1 MTTPDS
7 PPHRFQGREAIK
19 EARNPVEV
27 LALVYLDNFKHVSN
41 LGNSHRNV
49 GRDPTEGAGGALLF
63 AGALGLLVLF
73 ASSAAAVFAASIIA
87 GAAVILVIALTA
99 IIAAVV
105 YRKQQRVT
113 VSLVLLGLSALW
125 AALGGIIVF
134 KTHSLAFAPA
144 AWVLNVLFA
153 AALLSVW
160 STINT
165 WLKAL
170 AALFA
175 FALFTATVF
184 LPRPPG
190 GDGPLDTAE
199 EWSIDV
205 EVKDDH
211 GEPLQGALVLCGTVM
226 RWKYALGLDEALI
239 RETDRHGRVPTW
251 KFIEDPRFK
260 IVICNASKTANDGNA
275 GYPPVTQFV
284 LSIAGGGESKLDF
297 ALVENPHLD
306 IAFLELDLSGDYGQR
321 WFILQF
327 ELWAGEGSAQP
338 FQTKAWNELR
348 GNGFAIPAATAT
360 QDLHLRY
367 HYEGPGGEGL
377 VPPYNEL
384 RTIHL
389 GAIEPGTRKRLSLR
403 IPDR

>member
-1 MTTPDS
+1 MSD
-7 PPHRFQGREAIK
+7 
-19 EARNPVEV
+19 
-27 LALVYLDNFKHVSN
+27 LDGSN
-41 LGNSHRNV
+41 RNV
-49 GRDPTEGAGGALLF
+49 GHDPTKGTGGALLF
-63 AGALGLLVLF
+63 MGALGLLFFF
-73 ASSAAAVFAASIIA
+73 ASSAAAVFAASVTA
-87 GAAVILVIALTA
+87 GAAVILVTALTA

-105 YRKQQRVT
+105 YRKEERVT

-134 KTHSLAFAPA
+134 KTHLLAFAPT
-144 AWVLNVLFA
+144 AWVLSALFA

-160 STINT
+160 WTIDT

-175 FALFTATVF
+175 FALFTATVV

-211 GEPLQGALVLCGTVM
+211 GEPLQGALVFCGTVTK
-226 RWKYALGLDEALI
+226 WDYVLKLDEALI

-251 KFIEDPRFK
+251 EFKEDPRFK
-260 IVICNASKTANDGNA
+260 IAVCDAWKNANDGNA
-275 GYPPVTQFV
+275 GYPLASQIVV
-284 LSIAGGGESKLDF
+284 SIGGDGEYKLDF

-306 IAFLELDLSGDYGQR
+306 IAFLELDLSGDYQQPWFTLNFQLSEGQ
-321 WFILQF
+321 
-327 ELWAGEGSAQP
+327 GSAQP

-348 GNGFAIPAATAT
+348 GSGFAIPAATAT

-377 VPPYNEL
+377 VPPYNEV
-384 RTIHL
+384 RMIHL
-389 GAIEPGTRKRLSLR
+389 GAIEPGTRKRLSLQ